1 MIRFRIAHLLTSAN
15 AAVIDDAV
23 MDVADGKVQWVGPAA
38 AAPFSDLP
46 VETLQGLV
54 TPGLINTH
62 CHTPMLLLRGTG
74 EGLPTDRWLT
84 EVMWPR
90 EGRLSPSD
98 VGTAMRLGA
107 VEMLRN
113 GVTTTSEM
121 YFFGQQVAEG
131 AREVGLRCVVSAP
144 LIEAADFAAF
154 GSVDEQLAA
163 IGELR
168 SLWAEDSLI
177 DIGVGPHAA
186 YSLSRQTLEKV
197 ADFVA
202 KDPMLVHIH
211 VAEQPHEG
219 DEVTA
224 RSGLSVPAYLDQIG
238 LLTSRTVAAHCVWV
252 TEADIEVMAERKVT
266 VAHCPV
272 SNGRHASGIAPV
284 TAMRAAGLCVALGT
298 DGPASHDR
306 IDLFEEMRTAI
317 RYARIKEADA
327 SALGVR
333 EALEMATCGA
343 ALGREDLGRLEVGC
357 LADFLRI
364 DIEAPEFEPR
374 FSAADLPEQ
383 MVWATH
389 PERIRD
395 VWVNGKQRVKEREVL
410 GVDVDALR
418 REVRE
423 RALALA
429 AH

>member
-1 MIRFRIAHLLTSAN
+1 MTRYRIDHLLTSAT

-23 MDVADGKVQWVGPAA
+23 MDVADGKVQWVGAA
-38 AAPFSDLP
+38 SAAPATQGSEIRLH
-46 VETLQGLV
+46 GLV
-54 TPGLINTH
+54 APGLINAH

-90 EGRLSPSD
+90 EGRLTPSD
-98 VGTAMRLGA
+98 VAVAMRLGA
-107 VEMLRN
+107 AEMLRN

-121 YFFGQQVAEG
+121 YFFGQEVAEG
-131 AREVGLRCVVSAP
+131 ATAVGLRCAVSAP
-144 LIEAADFAAF
+144 LIEAAEFASF
-154 GSVDEQLAA
+154 GSVNDQLAA
-163 IGELR
+163 IGDLR
-168 SLWAEDSLI
+168 SRWAGDPLI
-177 DIGVGPHAA
+177 DVGVGPHAA
-186 YSLSRQTLEKV
+186 YSLSRETLEKV
-197 ADFVA
+197 AEKVA
-202 KDPMLVHIH
+202 SDPMLVHIH

-224 RSGLSVPAYLDQIG
+224 RSGLTVPAYLDQIG
-238 LLTSRTVAAHCVWV
+238 LLTSRTLAAHCVWI
-252 TEADIEVMAERKVT
+252 TEADIELMAQRQVS

-284 TAMRAAGLCVALGT
+284 IAMRKAGIRVALGT

-306 IDLFEEMRTAI
+306 IDLFEDLRTAI
-317 RYARIKEADA
+317 RYARIKEMDA
-327 SALGVR
+327 GALGVR

-343 ALGREDLGRLEVGC
+343 AIGREDLGRLDPGC
-357 LADFLRI
+357 PADFIRI

-374 FSAADLPEQ
+374 FSSAELPER

-395 VWVNGKQRVKEREVL
+395 VWVNGEQRVKEREVL
-410 GVDVDALR
+410 SIDLEAVR
-418 REVRE
+418 QEVRG

-429 AH
+429 AD